1 MVAFG
6 SADPL
11 DAVMIDDK
19 ICKGVGKILTFDGT
33 NNKVD
38 LSAAT
43 EIAIGISAGES
54 ERDSSRGMDITA
66 PKVSF
71 FPLGGVLMVQVAAG
85 ETLTTGETM
94 YVGANGLATS
104 TAGSNKK
111 LGLYVGKGI
120 DPTPALVDSGAGD
133 KLTNA
138 GVAGNGTT
146 ELTEGALIPIM
157 TAGAAI
163 A

>member
-1 MVAFG
+1 MPNF
-6 SADPL
+6 ADPI

-19 ICKGVGKILTFDGT
+19 IVKGPGKILTWDST

-43 EIAIGISAGES
+43 EVALGISAGES
-54 ERDSSRGMDITA
+54 ERAAGGTMDITA
-66 PKVSF
+66 AKVSF
-71 FPLGGVLMVQVAAG
+71 YPLGGVLMVQCAAG

-94 YVGANGLATS
+94 YVGADGLATS

-111 LGLYVGKGI
+111 LGLYVGKGEV
-120 DPTPALVDSGAGD
+120 TPALVDSGAGD
-133 KLTNA
+133 GLTNA
-138 GVAGNGTT
+138 GVTGTATT
-146 ELTEGALIPIM
+146 EGGMVPIM

>member
-1 MVAFG
+1 MPNF
-6 SADPL
+6 ADPI

-19 ICKGVGKILTFDGT
+19 IVKGPGKILTFDGT
-33 NNKVD
+33 SNKVD

-43 EIAIGISAGES
+43 EVALGISAGES
-54 ERDSSRGMDITA
+54 ERAAGGTMDITA
-66 PKVSF
+66 AKVSF
-71 FPLGGVLMVQVAAG
+71 YPLGGVLMVQCAAG

-94 YVGANGLATS
+94 YVGADGLATS

-111 LGLYVGKGI
+111 LGLYVGKGEV
-120 DPTPALVDSGAGD
+120 TPALVDSGAGD
-133 KLTNA
+133 GLTNA
-138 GVAGNGTT
+138 GVTGTATT
-146 ELTEGALIPIM
+146 EGGMVPIM

>member
-1 MVAFG
+1 MVQFG

-19 ICKGVGKILTFDGT
+19 ICKGPGKILTFDGT

-54 ERDSSRGMDITA
+54 ERDSERGMDITA
-66 PKVSF
+66 AKVSF
-71 FPLGGVLMVQVAAG
+71 FPLGGVLMVQCAAG
-85 ETLTTGETM
+85 EVLTTGETM
-94 YVGANGLATS
+94 YVGADGLATS

-111 LGLYVGKGI
+111 LGLYVGKGV
-120 DPTPALVDSGAGD
+120 TTAALVDSGAGD

-146 ELTEGALIPIM
+146 ELTEGTLVPIM

>member
-1 MVAFG
+1 MVNF
-6 SADPL
+6 ADPI

-19 ICKGVGKILTFDGT
+19 ISKGPGKILTFDST

-43 EIAIGISAGES
+43 EVALGISAGES
-54 ERDSSRGMDITA
+54 ERAAGGSMDITA
-66 PKVSF
+66 AKVSF
-71 FPLGGVLMVQVAAG
+71 YPLGGVLMVQAKASDAF
-85 ETLTTGETM
+85 TTGCTV
-94 YVGANGLATS
+94 YVGADGLATS

-111 LGLYVGKGI
+111 LGLYVGKGE
-120 DPTPALVDSGAGD
+120 TAPALVDSGAGD

-138 GVAGNGTT
+138 GVSGNGST
-146 ELTEGALIPIM
+146 ELTEGGLIPVM

>member
-1 MVAFG
+1 MVNF
-6 SADPL
+6 ADPI
-11 DAVMIDDK
+11 DTVMIDDK
-19 ICKGVGKILTFDGT
+19 ICKGPGKILTFDST

-43 EIAIGISAGES
+43 EVALGISAGES
-54 ERDSSRGMDITA
+54 ERAAGGSMDITA
-66 PKVSF
+66 AKVSF
-71 FPLGGVLMVQVAAG
+71 YPLGGVLMVQSKAG
-85 ETLTTGETM
+85 DDYTTGCTV

-111 LGLYVGKGI
+111 LGLYVGKAHSAP
-120 DPTPALVDSGAGD
+120 DLVDSGAGD
-133 KLTNA
+133 GLTDA
-138 GVAGNGTT
+138 GVSGTATT
-146 ELTEGALIPIM
+146 EGGLIPVM